1 MTTWWIIGEERDKP
15 IPIEVKAASVNL
27 SDEEEYS
34 HAMQMK
40 RISMGEVNVTNKRAS
55 TGSIYNN
62 SKRRRTIGSD
72 SSSNANSHD
81 IHTSLT
87 SDASQDKKRRNTTV
101 Y

>member
-15 IPIEVKAASVNL
+15 IPIEVMAASVDL

-40 RISMGEVNVTNKRAS
+40 RISMGEVDITNKRAS
-55 TGSIYNN
+55 SIYNN

-72 SSSNANSHD
+72 SSSNANSYD
-81 IHTSLT
+81 IQASLT
-87 SDASQDKKRRNTTV
+87 SNASQDKKRRNTTV